1 MRHGYVKALPASEV
15 GPGEAAVAE
24 VNGTEIAIV
33 NLDGEFHA
41 LNNLCPHQDGSL
53 GEGYVQE
60 GALVCPLH
68 YWEFDVRTGE
78 YLDDPVICLKRYE
91 TKVEGGDVLV
101 KID

>member
-1 MRHGYVKALPASEV
+1 MSRGFVRALPASEV

-24 VNGTEIAIV
+24 IDGREVAIV

-41 LNNLCPHQDGSL
+41 LDNLCPHQEGSL
-53 GEGYVQE
+53 GEGFVQE

-68 YWEFDVRTGE
+68 YWEFDVKTGE
-78 YLDDPVICLKRYE
+78 YLDDPTTCVKRYE
-91 TKVEGGDVLV
+91 TKVEGDDVLV